1 MPSGVDRQRQR
12 RLHSPPDHEA
22 AVRPSISRT
31 NPRRGTAS
39 RPRPLIGMDA
49 SAGLAGEPMAHTL
62 HQRAESVFASR
73 GPASA
78 WASWFIDVVI
88 AKIIER
94 DLAVSR
100 SPDED
105 QQL

>member
-1 MPSGVDRQRQR
+1 
-12 RLHSPPDHEA
+12 
-22 AVRPSISRT
+22 
-31 NPRRGTAS
+31 
-39 RPRPLIGMDA
+39 
-49 SAGLAGEPMAHTL
+49 MAHTL